1 MISAIILAGGKG
13 KRMNSKVSKQFI
25 EIKDKPVIYYTIK
38 KINENICF
46 KARHSI
52 TIQ

>member
-38 KINENICF
+38 KFNEN
-46 KARHSI
+46 KAQHYRVP
-52 TIQ
+52 